1 MRDLRLNFI
10 GGEWG
15 PAISGQTFPD
25 VNPARRHDV
34 IGEFP
39 ASEASDVDRAVRA
52 AAASYPAWRRVP
64 APRRG
69 ELLFRAGELLQSRKE
84 ALARAMT
91 REMGKVLQEARG
103 DVQEAIDTAYYAAGE
118 GRRLFGQTTPSELPD
133 KMCFS
138 VRQPLGVCGLIT
150 PWNFPVAIPSWKLFP
165 ALMCGN
171 TAVLKPS
178 EETPWTAS
186 LFVAILEE
194 AGIPPGVVN
203 LVHGTGPGV
212 GTALVEHPDV
222 ALISFTGS
230 TATGRQIAEAC
241 GRGLKRLSLEMG
253 GKNAQ
258 IVLEDADLDLALE
271 GAVWGAFATAG
282 QRCTA
287 TSRLLIQRGILREF
301 TERLVERA
309 AALRLGDGMDERTQ
323 IGPLIHE
330 RQRQRVQEYV
340 EIGRTEG
347 ARLLLGGHPA
357 GDGVCA
363 DGWFYAP
370 TIFDDA
376 RPEMRIATEEIFGP
390 VTAILPV
397 ADLAEAVRILNA
409 SRYGLSSSIYT
420 RDVNQAMRAVA
431 EIEAGI
437 TYINGPTIGAE
448 VQLPFGGVK
457 ETGNGHREA
466 GSVVYDTYTEWKSVY
481 LDYSGRLQK
490 AQIDTDDRT

>member
-1 MRDLRLNFI
+1 MQDWKRNYI
-10 GGEWG
+10 GGEWTL
-15 PAISGQTFPD
+15 AASGATFRD
-25 VNPARRHDV
+25 VNPARTGDT

-39 ASEASDVDRAVRA
+39 ASDAGDVDRAVAAARA
-52 AAASYPAWRRVP
+52 AYPAWRRVP

-69 ELLFRAGELLQSRKE
+69 ELLFRVGELLRDRKE
-84 ALARAMT
+84 ELARAMT

-103 DVQEAIDTAYYAAGE
+103 DVQEAIDTAFYAAGE

-133 KMCFS
+133 KLAFS

-171 TAVLKPS
+171 TTVLKPS
-178 EETPWTAS
+178 EETPWTAT
-186 LFVAILEE
+186 LFVEILAE
-194 AGIPPGVVN
+194 AGIPAGVVN
-203 LVHGTGPGV
+203 LVHGKGPEV
-212 GTALVEHPDV
+212 GSALVEHPDV

-230 TATGRQIAEAC
+230 TATGRRIAEAC

-287 TSRLLIQRGILREF
+287 TSRLLVHRDVAGEF
-301 TERLVERA
+301 AERLVARA
-309 AALRLGDGMDERTQ
+309 ATIRLGDGLDESTEV
-323 IGPLIHE
+323 GPVINE
-330 RQRQRVQEYV
+330 RQRSRIHKYV
-340 EIGRTEG
+340 EIGQAEG
-347 ARLLLGGHPA
+347 ARLLIGGHVAASGPRA
-357 GDGVCA
+357 E
-363 DGWFYAP
+363 GWFYAP
-370 TIFDDA
+370 TVFGDA
-376 RPEMRIATEEIFGP
+376 RPAMRIATEEIFGP
-390 VTAILPV
+390 VTAIIPV
-397 ADLAEAVRILNA
+397 ANLDEAVRILNA

-420 RDVNQAMRAVA
+420 RDINRAMHAVA
-431 EIEAGI
+431 DIEAGI

-481 LDYSGRLQK
+481 IDYSGRLQK
-490 AQIDTDDRT
+490 AQIDTDDST

>member
-1 MRDLRLNFI
+1 MQDWKRNYV
-10 GGEWG
+10 GGEWI
-15 PAISGQTFPD
+15 PAGSGATFPD
-25 VNPARRHDV
+25 VNPARRQDL
-34 IGEFP
+34 IGAFP
-39 ASEASDVDRAVRA
+39 ASDAGDVDRAVA
-52 AAASYPAWRRVP
+52 AARSSFPAWRRVP

-69 ELLFRAGELLQSRKE
+69 EILFRIGELLRDRKE
-84 ALARAMT
+84 ELARAMT
-91 REMGKVLQEARG
+91 REMGKILQEARG
-103 DVQEAIDTAYYAAGE
+103 DVQEAIDTAFYAAGE

-133 KMCFS
+133 KLAFS

-178 EETPWTAS
+178 EETPWTAT
-186 LFVAILEE
+186 LFVEILEE

-203 LVHGTGPGV
+203 LVHGKGPEV
-212 GTALVEHPDV
+212 GAALVEHPDV

-230 TATGRQIAEAC
+230 TATGRRIAEAC

-271 GAVWGAFATAG
+271 GAVWGSFATAG

-287 TSRLLIQRGILREF
+287 TSRLLVHRDVLAEF
-301 TERLVERA
+301 TERLVARA
-309 AALRLGDGMDERTQ
+309 AAVRLGDGLDENSEV
-323 IGPLIHE
+323 GPVINE
-330 RQRQRVQEYV
+330 RQRSRIHEYV
-340 EIGRTEG
+340 EIGQGEG
-347 ARLLLGGHPA
+347 ARLLIGGHVAASGPR
-357 GDGVCA
+357 A

-370 TIFDDA
+370 TVFGDA
-376 RPEMRIATEEIFGP
+376 RPEMRIAREEIFGP
-390 VTAILPV
+390 VTAIIPV
-397 ADLAEAVRILNA
+397 ADLDEAVRILNA

-420 RDVNQAMRAVA
+420 QDINRAMHAVA
-431 EIEAGI
+431 DIEAGI

-466 GSVVYDTYTEWKSVY
+466 GSVVYETYTEWKSVY
-481 LDYSGRLQK
+481 IDYSGRLQK
-490 AQIDTDDRT
+490 AQIDTDDST